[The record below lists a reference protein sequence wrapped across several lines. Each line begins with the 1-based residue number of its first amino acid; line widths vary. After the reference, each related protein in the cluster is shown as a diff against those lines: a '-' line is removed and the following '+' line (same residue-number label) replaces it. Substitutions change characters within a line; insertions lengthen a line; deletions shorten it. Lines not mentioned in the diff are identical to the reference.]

1 MNTNEK
7 IYELAIRMQCHDRGI
22 KTPYRQN
29 LAHYIELA
37 TRIYESGNIDNALNL
52 FKNENK

>member
-7 IYELAIRMQCHDRGI
+7 IYELAIRMRCHDRGI
-22 KTPYRQN
+22 NTPYRQN

-52 FKNENK
+52 IKNENK

>member
-37 TRIYESGNIDNALNL
+37 TQIYESGNIDGALNL
-52 FKNENK
+52 FKN